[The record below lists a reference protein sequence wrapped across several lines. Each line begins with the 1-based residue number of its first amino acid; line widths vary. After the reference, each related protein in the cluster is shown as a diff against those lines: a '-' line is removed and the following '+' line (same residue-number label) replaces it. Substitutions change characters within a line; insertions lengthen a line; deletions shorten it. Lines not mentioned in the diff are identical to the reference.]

1 MANCIQEDPMQAIN
15 LDWGTMHLTLSK
27 GDGPAL
33 VFLNSLGT
41 DLQMWD
47 AVCAQLPD
55 DYTMLRM
62 DKRGH
67 GLSEAAPSGYGIPE
81 LAHDVLAAMDHAG
94 LDRAVIVGCSIG
106 GLIAQH
112 IALMAPERVIGLV
125 LSNTAPMLGAAEGW
139 LSRIDAVEQNGMAAM
154 AEGILPRWFGPD
166 FLAAP
171 EAALWRNIL
180 ARTDQQGYIAT
191 CGAIAGTDIT
201 ARLAEITVPAL
212 VIAGRHDLATPPA
225 VVESLAAALPQ
236 ADLIMFETT
245 GHLPAIEL
253 PAAFAKELIKFV
265 KRITA

>member
-1 MANCIQEDPMQAIN
+1 MQAFN
-15 LDWGTMHLTLSK
+15 LDWGTMHLNLSK
-27 GDGPAL
+27 GEGPAF

-41 DLQMWD
+41 DLRMWD
-47 AVCAQLPD
+47 AVCARLPA
-55 DYTMLRM
+55 DYNMLRM

-67 GLSEAAPSGYGIPE
+67 GLSDTGPAGYGIPE
-81 LAHDVLAAMDHAG
+81 LANDVLAAMDHAG
-94 LDRAVIVGCSIG
+94 FDHAILVGCSIG

-139 LSRIDAVEQNGMAAM
+139 LSRIDAVKQNGMAAM

-166 FLAAP
+166 FLETP
-171 EAALWRNIL
+171 EAALWRSML
-180 ARTDQQGYIAT
+180 GRTDQLGYIAT

-201 ARLAEITVPAL
+201 ARLPEITAPAL
-212 VIAGRHDLATPPA
+212 VFAGRHDLATPPT
-225 VVESLAAALPQ
+225 VVEALAAALPH
-236 ADLIMFETT
+236 AELIMFETT

-253 PAAFAKELIKFV
+253 PVVFAQELINFV